1 MKKKIIIIGGSGR
14 LGSNL
19 INNLKKNYEIF
30 NLSPEN
36 NNNKYVKYIK
46 FDLSKT
52 ISIKDFFK
60 RNIIDADCII
70 NCTRFRSLSKKE
82 NIKNFEKTIDIEIKN
97 YFFFLEEYLKKKKYK
112 NISILNISST
122 NSVLISHQF
131 FSYHLSKNIIETLT
145 KYLSIKYLKY
155 NIKINCLRLGLIST
169 KNLSKIVKPKVIK
182 KFKLKSSVPN
192 YYEISKF
199 IKKNYIED
207 PLLNG
212 TTLTLDGSL
221 TNIDQ
226 IYFNIE

>member
-97 YFFFLEEYLKKKKYK
+97 YFFFLEEYLKKK
-112 NISILNISST
+112 N
-122 NSVLISHQF
+122 
-131 FSYHLSKNIIETLT
+131 T
-145 KYLSIKYLKY
+145 KIFL
-155 NIKINCLRLGLIST
+155 
-169 KNLSKIVKPKVIK
+169 
-182 KFKLKSSVPN
+182 F
-192 YYEISKF
+192 
-199 IKKNYIED
+199 
-207 PLLNG
+207 
-212 TTLTLDGSL
+212 
-221 TNIDQ
+221 
-226 IYFNIE
+226 

>member
-1 MKKKIIIIGGSGR
+1 MKIKKAMVLAAGFGSRLKPITSKIPKPLLEIGKKNLLER
-14 LGSNL
+14 CLDLL
-19 INNLKKNYEIF
+19 INYGVKDVAINLHYKGDKIR
-30 NLSPEN
+30 
-36 NNNKYVKYIK
+36 K
-46 FDLSKT
+46 F
-52 ISIKDFFK
+52 
-60 RNIIDADCII
+60 
-70 NCTRFRSLSKKE
+70 
-82 NIKNFEKTIDIEIKN
+82 
-97 YFFFLEEYLKKKKYK
+97 LKKKKYK

-122 NSVLISHQF
+122 NSKLVSHQF

-145 KYLSIKYLKY
+145 KYLSIKYINY

-169 KNLSKIVKPKVIK
+169 KNLSKIVKPKIIK
-182 KFKLKSSVPN
+182 KFNLKKSVPN
-192 YYEISKF
+192 YEQISRF